1 MIFHLKFST
10 VVPFRSAKVSMKYRR
25 EMVYRERGKKGSER
39 EKRENGLIGEKEEER
54 EREGETKGLRPRLT
68 TTLLKALPRFRAIP

>member
-1 MIFHLKFST
+1 
-10 VVPFRSAKVSMKYRR
+10 
-25 EMVYRERGKKGSER
+25 MVYRERGKKGSER

-54 EREGETKGLRPRLT
+54 ERERETKGLRPRLT